1 MSFFALALHKRKT
14 VLLFLLIK
22 LLRKMFIKK
31 IGIDLGTTNTVVF
44 LPKRGIVINEPT
56 VVALNKPS
64 GSVLS
69 VGIEAKEMVGRT
81 PDDIVTYR
89 PLKDGVIAEYYIT
102 QAMLSYFIS
111 KSVGSFNIL
120 RPDVVISVPAG
131 ITPTEYRAVMNA
143 AKEAGAR
150 ETYPVKEPILA
161 ALGAG
166 IPIHSAEGHMIVNI
180 GGGTTEVAVISLG
193 GIVTWN
199 SLRVAGNKFDQAIM
213 EYIKKKYNL
222 AIGETTAENIKINI
236 GTAIPNRNKMETNV
250 RGRDLISGLPKDIIV
265 NSNEIAEALNPHL
278 VEIMNAV
285 QTVFNVTP
293 PELAA
298 DIMEKG
304 IILSGGSSQLRD
316 LEEFFKRSL
325 GVSAYLAENPILCVA
340 KGTSI
345 VLEHLDIYKRTLLQ
359 KRQ

>member
-1 MSFFALALHKRKT
+1 
-14 VLLFLLIK
+14 
-22 LLRKMFIKK
+22 MFIRR

-44 LPKRGIVINEPT
+44 LPKKGIVINEPT

-64 GSVLS
+64 GEVLA
-69 VGIEAKEMVGRT
+69 VGFEAKEMVGRT
-81 PDDIVTYR
+81 PEDIVTYR

-102 QAMLSYFIS
+102 KAMLKYFIS
-111 KSVGSFNIL
+111 KSIGKFNFV
-120 RPDVVISVPAG
+120 RPDVVVSVPAG
-131 ITPTEYRAVMNA
+131 ITSTEYRAVINA

-180 GGGTTEVAVISLG
+180 GGGTTEIAVISLG

-213 EYIKKKYNL
+213 DYIKKKYNL
-222 AIGETTAENIKINI
+222 AIGESTAENIKIAI
-236 GTAIPNRNKMETNV
+236 GTAIPNRNGKLEINV
-250 RGRDLISGLPKDIIV
+250 RGRDLISGLPKDLVI
-265 NSNEIAEALNPHL
+265 NSNEIAEAVNPHL

-285 QTVFNVTP
+285 QAVFNVTP

-325 GVSAYLAENPILCVA
+325 GVAAYLAEEPILCVA
-340 KGTSI
+340 KGTSL
-345 VLEHLDIYKRTLLQ
+345 VLEHIDVYKRTLLQ
-359 KRQ
+359 KRV